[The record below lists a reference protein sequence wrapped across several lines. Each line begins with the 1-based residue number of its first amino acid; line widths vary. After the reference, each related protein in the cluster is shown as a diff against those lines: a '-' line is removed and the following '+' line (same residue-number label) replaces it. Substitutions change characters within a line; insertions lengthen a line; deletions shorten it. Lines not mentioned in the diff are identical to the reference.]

1 MKSRFLLSMLAV
13 AIGAATAQPARAD
26 DDACRRVSFRFTND
40 HETRR
45 EIKVIE
51 VQYRNV
57 VNNRNPTVD
66 VTDVECA
73 YGATCSTAP
82 IDLRDV
88 EGNKIDNIRFV
99 YRYREQDG
107 DWSDRTS
114 RGAGP
119 FDDKQKECRAD
130 RSYGPFALTGTLTLT
145 GHKANPGS
153 LGASTPSTRPAAASA
168 AGNATMAQ

>member
-1 MKSRFLLSMLAV
+1 MKSRLMLSMLAL
-13 AIGAATAQPARAD
+13 AIGAATALPARAD

-45 EIKVIE
+45 AIKVVE

-73 YGATCSTAP
+73 FGATCSTAP

-107 DWSDRTS
+107 DWSDKTS

-119 FDDKQKECRAD
+119 YDGKHKECRAD

-145 GHKANPGS
+145 QHNHN
-153 LGASTPSTRPAAASA
+153 PAAADAATGPVPPA
-168 AGNATMAQ
+168 AGMGAATMAR